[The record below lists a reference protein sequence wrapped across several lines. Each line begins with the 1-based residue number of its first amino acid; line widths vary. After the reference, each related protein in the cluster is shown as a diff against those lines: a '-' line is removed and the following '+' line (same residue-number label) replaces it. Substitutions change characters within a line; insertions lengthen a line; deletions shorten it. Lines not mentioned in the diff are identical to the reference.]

1 MKTSVIEVHE
11 MLSVWS
17 VDEVEKRIGEVPGVE
32 SVTVNYAAKSATV
45 RYDETRLQ
53 VADIKS
59 AVRQSGYES
68 PGESPPTPK
77 ASTTAPVA
85 PSAAPAPA
93 APKPSPATPTVT
105 SAGPKSAT
113 DAAAAVPAPAAPK
126 GDGQQAKA
134 EPAAPPATPVAA
146 TPKPSPDA
154 PAAKPA
160 PTSAAPKP
168 VAPAAPAPA
177 APAGDGKKDKA
188 ATDSPPSTPA
198 VAAPKPHPDAPVAAP
213 GAAPAA
219 PATGGHKDHHA
230 HMAADF
236 RKRFWIS
243 LAITLPILVLSPM
256 LQTLVGLRE
265 AIRFPGDLYVL
276 FGLSSAVFWYGGW
289 PFLKGFFQELKSRR
303 PGMMTLISVAV
314 ATAYIYSSAVV
325 FGLTGKMFFWE
336 LATLVDIMLLGHWIE
351 MKSVMGASR
360 ALEELAKLMPSDA
373 HKLMPDGS
381 VKDVPLGELA
391 VNDKVLIKPGE
402 KIPADGVIVAGESSV
417 NEAML
422 TGESTPAAKKT
433 GAKVIGGAINGEG
446 SLTIEVKGTGK
457 DSFLSQVIDLVK
469 QAQES
474 KSKTQ
479 DLANTAAL
487 WLTMVAL
494 GGGVITLVVWLAFMG
509 KDFAFAIER
518 AVTVMV
524 IACPHALGLAVP
536 LVVAVSTALA
546 AKNGLLIRNRV
557 AFEGARKLQAII
569 FDKTGTLTEGRFGVT
584 ETLVLSQDIN
594 EETLRT
600 YAASVDANSEHP
612 IAKAIAAASEKKLPV
627 ENFKSITGKG
637 AEGRVEGKD
646 IKVVSPGYLRDQ
658 NIALADPRVE
668 PLQAQGKTVVFVL
681 VDGQL
686 KGAIALADIV
696 RPEAKQ
702 AIATLKALNIQCL
715 MLTGDNKA
723 TAKWVSDQVGLD
735 EYFAEVLPQDKAAK
749 VKEVQSRGKLVAM
762 TGDGVNDAPALAQAD
777 VGIAI
782 GAGSD
787 VAVETADV
795 ILVRSNPLDVVAIVQ
810 LSRATYRK
818 MIQNLIWATGYN
830 VVAIPLAA
838 GALYAWG
845 VLLTPA
851 LGAVFMSAS
860 TVIVAINARLLRL
873 KKGQAAEQRE
883 QKVSTKTE
891 QRENRDRKTVTPLTE
906 KAA

>member
-1 MKTSVIEVHE
+1 MKHSDHHP
-11 MLSVWS
+11 
-17 VDEVEKRIGEVPGVE
+17 EKSE
-32 SVTVNYAAKSATV
+32 SSATK
-45 RYDETRLQ
+45 T
-53 VADIKS
+53 
-59 AVRQSGYES
+59 
-68 PGESPPTPK
+68 
-77 ASTTAPVA
+77 
-85 PSAAPAPA
+85 
-93 APKPSPATPTVT
+93 APKPARDEVAKKAYALYEKEGRPQ
-105 SAGPKSAT
+105 GH
-113 DAAAAVPAPAAPK
+113 DQQNWLAAEAELSGHGADEHK
-126 GDGQQAKA
+126 GHG
-134 EPAAPPATPVAA
+134 
-146 TPKPSPDA
+146 
-154 PAAKPA
+154 
-160 PTSAAPKP
+160 
-168 VAPAAPAPA
+168 
-177 APAGDGKKDKA
+177 
-188 ATDSPPSTPA
+188 
-198 VAAPKPHPDAPVAAP
+198 
-213 GAAPAA
+213 
-219 PATGGHKDHHA
+219 DHHA

-236 RKRFWIS
+236 RNRFWIS
-243 LAITLPILVLSPM
+243 LALTLPILVLSPM
-256 LQTLVGLRE
+256 LQQLVGLRN
-265 AIRFPGDLYVL
+265 AITFPGDIYVL
-276 FGLSSAVFWYGGW
+276 FSFSSAVFWFGGW
-289 PFLKGFFQELKSRR
+289 PFLKGLVEELKDRR
-303 PGMMTLISVAV
+303 PGMMTLVSVAI
-314 ATAYIYSSAVV
+314 ATAYLYSSAVV

-351 MKSVMGASR
+351 MKSVMGASK

-373 HKLMPDGS
+373 HKVMPDGS

-402 KIPADGVIVAGESSV
+402 KIPADGVIVSGESSV
-417 NEAML
+417 DEAML
-422 TGESTPAAKKT
+422 TGESTPVTKKT
-433 GAKVIGGAINGEG
+433 GGKVIGGAINGEG
-446 SLTIEVKGTGK
+446 ALTIEVKGTGK

-487 WLTMVAL
+487 WLTVVAL
-494 GGGVITLVVWLAFMG
+494 SGGVITFAIWLLMTG
-509 KDFAFAIER
+509 HDFAFAIER

-536 LVVAVSTALA
+536 LVVAVTTALA
-546 AKNGLLIRNRV
+546 AKHGLLIRNRA
-557 AFEGARKLQAII
+557 AFEGARNLQAII
-569 FDKTGTLTEGRFGVT
+569 FDKTGTLTQGKFGVT
-584 ETLVLSQDIN
+584 DTLLLAPDID
-594 EETLRT
+594 EATLRT

-627 ENFKSITGKG
+627 EDFKSITGKG
-637 AEGRVEGKD
+637 AEGRVEGKA

-658 NIALADPRVE
+658 KIEFTDNRIE

-681 VDGQL
+681 VDGKL
-686 KGAIALADIV
+686 MGAIALADIV

-702 AIATLKALNIQCL
+702 AIAELKALGIRCL

-749 VKEVQSRGKLVAM
+749 VKEVQSRGGLVGM

-818 MIQNLIWATGYN
+818 MMQNLAWATGYN

-838 GALYAWG
+838 GALYSWG

-851 LGAVFMSAS
+851 LGAGLMAVS
-860 TVIVAINARLLRL
+860 TVIVAINARML
-873 KKGQAAEQRE
+873 KI
-883 QKVSTKTE
+883 KTDPQNE
-891 QRENRDRKTVTPLTE
+891 AGNQETPSDKSNRP
-906 KAA
+906 